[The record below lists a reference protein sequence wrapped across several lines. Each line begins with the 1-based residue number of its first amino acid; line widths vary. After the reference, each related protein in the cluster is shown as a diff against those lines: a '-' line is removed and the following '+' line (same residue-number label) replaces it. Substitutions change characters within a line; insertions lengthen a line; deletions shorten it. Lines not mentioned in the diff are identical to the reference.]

1 MAVDK
6 RGEAIIINVTAVTFI
21 MTNWLLL
28 HYKLP
33 SKPSAL
39 RVYIWRK
46 LKRLGAIL
54 LHDAVWVLPDLPR
67 TSEKFQW
74 LATEI
79 QEMGG
84 QVYYWKTNTV
94 WGEQDESIVQEF
106 NEQVDVVYSDLLKKM
121 DKPRTD
127 LQEVAGQYQQAASQD
142 FFHSKLG
149 ILVHEKL
156 MAKRGEKP

>member
-1 MAVDK
+1 
-6 RGEAIIINVTAVTFI
+6 

-54 LHDAVWVLPDLPR
+54 LHEAIWVLPDQPR
-67 TSEKFQW
+67 TAEQVQW
-74 LATEI
+74 LTAEI

-84 QVYYWKTNTV
+84 EAYSWRANTIL
-94 WGEQDESIVQEF
+94 GEDDESVTEQF
-106 NEQVDVVYSDLLKKM
+106 KEQVDAVYSDLLKKLE
-121 DKPRTD
+121 KPRAD
-127 LQEVAGQYQQAASQD
+127 LEEISRQYQQAVAQD

-149 ILVHEKL
+149 SRVREKL
-156 MAKRGEKP
+156 TSKRGEKS

>member
-1 MAVDK
+1 
-6 RGEAIIINVTAVTFI
+6 

-33 SKPSAL
+33 TKPSAL

-54 LHDAVWVLPDLPR
+54 LHEAIWVLPDLPR
-67 TSEKFQW
+67 TAEQVQW
-74 LATEI
+74 LTAEI

-84 QVYYWKTNTV
+84 EAYSWRATTIL
-94 WGEQDESIVQEF
+94 GENDEEITRQF
-106 NEQVDVVYSDLLKKM
+106 NEQVEVVYAELLKKL
-121 DKPRTD
+121 DKSRAD
-127 LQEVAGQYQQAASQD
+127 LQEISKQYQQTASQD

-149 ILVHEKL
+149 NVLREKL
-156 MAKRGEKP
+156 LSKRGEIS